1 MRGAQSKVQLRLQQS
16 NRRKSGAPRLLNTSK
31 DAVSEFEP
39 PLLLPHLYRSLWGR
53 LYDVE
58 EFFVLCSGQSD
69 DLSINAAWNVD
80 VPYGPGDSTM
90 RVRYNPVFHEKIMSV
105 QATSYVT
112 GHTSYRNYHHA

>member
-16 NRRKSGAPRLLNTSK
+16 TRFKSGAPRLLNTSK
-31 DAVSEFEP
+31 DAVSELQP
-39 PLLLPHLYRSLWGR
+39 PLLLPHLHGSLWGG
-53 LYDVE
+53 LYGVE
-58 EFFVLCSGQSD
+58 EFFVLCSRRGD

-80 VPYGPGDSTM
+80 VQYGPGDSAM
-90 RVRYNPVFHEKIMSV
+90 RVRYNPVFHEKTTSV